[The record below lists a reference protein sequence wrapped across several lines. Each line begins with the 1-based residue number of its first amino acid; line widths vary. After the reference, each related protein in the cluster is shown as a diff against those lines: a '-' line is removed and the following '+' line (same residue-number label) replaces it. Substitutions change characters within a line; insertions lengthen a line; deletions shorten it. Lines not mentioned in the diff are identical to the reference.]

1 MKTSNFRIVPIRTEI
16 AEAARREAGAGAPD
30 HVFVLADS
38 PNGFP
43 CRHCLRWAQSGERMV
58 LFPFAA
64 IPPGRPYSESGPIF
78 VHAERCERYA
88 ATHEFPPA
96 FRNGRVLRA
105 YNSQHAIIAAEVA
118 NGEGPEAVIERFLQQ
133 PETGFVHVRSAS
145 HGCYTMEVERI

>member
-1 MKTSNFRIVPIRTEI
+1 MKTSSFRIVPIRTEI
-16 AEAARREAGAGAPD
+16 AEAARREAEEGAPD
-30 HVFVLADS
+30 HVFVAADS
-38 PNGFP
+38 PNGYP
-43 CRHCLRWAQSGERMV
+43 CRHCLRWAQPGERMI

-64 IPPGRPYSESGPIF
+64 IAPGRPYSESGPIF
-78 VHAERCERYA
+78 VHAEPCERYA

-133 PETGFVHVRSAS
+133 PETAFVHVRSAS
-145 HGCYTMEVERI
+145 HGCYTMEVERL

>member
-1 MKTSNFRIVPIRTEI
+1 MKTSSFRIVPLRTEI
-16 AEAARREAGAGAPD
+16 AEAARREAKAGAPD
-30 HVFVLADS
+30 HVLVMADS

-43 CRHCLRWAQSGERMV
+43 CRHCLRWAQPGERMI

-64 IPPGRPYSESGPIF
+64 IALGRPYSESGPIF
-78 VHAERCERYA
+78 VHAELCERYG

-105 YNSQHAIIAAEVA
+105 YDSHCNIIAAEVA

-133 PETGFVHVRSAS
+133 PETAFVHVRSAS